1 MDPDDLEGMEA
12 VTEGFAEF
20 MAWLEDADVSDFE
33 DILRLC
39 YRQGYADGYTQAGE
53 DIN

>member
-1 MDPDDLEGMEA
+1 VTPEDLEGMEA
-12 VTEGFAEF
+12 VTEGLAEF
-20 MAWLEDADVSDFE
+20 MASLDIGGTKDLVDA
-33 DILRLC
+33 IPRA